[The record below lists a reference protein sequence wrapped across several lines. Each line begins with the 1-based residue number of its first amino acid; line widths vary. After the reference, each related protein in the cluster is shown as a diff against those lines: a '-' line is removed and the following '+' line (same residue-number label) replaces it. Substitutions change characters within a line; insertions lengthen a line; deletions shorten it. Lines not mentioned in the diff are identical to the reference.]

1 MIGDRVRKAREYGK
15 FSLDN
20 FSEKL
25 GISKRTL
32 QNYEK
37 NSSEPN
43 ASTIL
48 NIANICHIDEW
59 WLLTGKGEMLEKDK
73 KSNIKKAETVIVN
86 LYEDVRAS
94 AGYGAFNTNIIPKPM
109 EFDKNFLRHFFN
121 LSSFSDIDIIR
132 VTGDS
137 MLPHI
142 QDGEYVLV
150 QREIQARNGDTV
162 IACFD
167 GELYI
172 KRFKKIS
179 PLEKWFK
186 LESDNK
192 DYPNID
198 IDTEDK
204 LEACSIVA
212 IVKSKIKIY

>member
-1 MIGDRVRKAREYGK
+1 MTAREKLNELKEKWG
-15 FSLDN
+15 FSTDIELA
-20 FSEKL
+20 EKL
-25 GISKRTL
+25 EISKYGIDNWVKRNKIPEKWML
-32 QNYEK
+32 KIAQMDDK
-37 NSSEPN
+37 NSSN
-43 ASTIL
+43 DLVTI
-48 NIANICHIDEW
+48 
-59 WLLTGKGEMLEKDK
+59 
-73 KSNIKKAETVIVN
+73 N